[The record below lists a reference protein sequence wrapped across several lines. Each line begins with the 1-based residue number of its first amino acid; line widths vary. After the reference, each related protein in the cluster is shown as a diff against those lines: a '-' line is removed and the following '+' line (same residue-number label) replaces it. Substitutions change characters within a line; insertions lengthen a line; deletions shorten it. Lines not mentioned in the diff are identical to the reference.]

1 MWCCAVGCIVMLI
14 LSPLT
19 ASLTVTAQPR
29 STVPRIGILEPG
41 PSTEVANTFWEPF
54 LHGLRDLGYVEGHN
68 IRIEYRSGGDQ
79 SERLP
84 ALAAEL
90 VRLPVDVLVTAGAG
104 TRAATQATAT
114 IPIVFAV
121 FADPVGEGLVASLAR
136 PGGNVTGLSMMAPD
150 LAAKRLEL
158 LTDVVPGL
166 RRMAI
171 VWYPDRPGFAGQVQE
186 TLAAAARV
194 GIHLDVLEVRSPPE
208 VDHAFRTM
216 GEKGVGAAIILDE
229 VRFFQ
234 ARTRIAT
241 LAAQHQIP
249 TIYGHRGYV
258 DAGGLL
264 SYGPSFAAL
273 FRQAATYVDKILQSA
288 KPGDLPV
295 EQPTKFELVINLK
308 TAQDVGLTI
317 PPMLLFQADEVIK

>member
-1 MWCCAVGCIVMLI
+1 MWCRAVGFIVMLI

-29 STVPRIGILEPG
+29 STVPGSVSWNQGRARRWP
-41 PSTEVANTFWEPF
+41 T
-54 LHGLRDLGYVEGHN
+54 
-68 IRIEYRSGGDQ
+68 RSGSHFCTGCATSGTWRDTTCA
-79 SERLP
+79 SSTG
-84 ALAAEL
+84 LAGTSPSGC
-90 VRLPVDVLVTAGAG
+90 RRWRPNWYGSRSMCSSPPGAG

-121 FADPVGEGLVASLAR
+121 FADPVGEGLVTSLAR

-171 VWYPDRPGFAGQVQE
+171 VWYPDRPGFAGQVQK

-194 GIHLDVLEVRSPPE
+194 GSHLDVLEVRSPPE

-234 ARTRIAT
+234 ERTRITT

-249 TIYGHRGYV
+249 TI
-258 DAGGLL
+258 
-264 SYGPSFAAL
+264 
-273 FRQAATYVDKILQSA
+273 
-288 KPGDLPV
+288 
-295 EQPTKFELVINLK
+295 
-308 TAQDVGLTI
+308 
-317 PPMLLFQADEVIK
+317 